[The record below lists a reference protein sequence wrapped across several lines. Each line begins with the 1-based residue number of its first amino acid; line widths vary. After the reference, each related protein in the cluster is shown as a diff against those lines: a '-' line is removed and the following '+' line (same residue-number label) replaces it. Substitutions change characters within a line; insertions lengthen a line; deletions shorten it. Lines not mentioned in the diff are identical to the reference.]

1 MARTPPPAR
10 RRCGRSSWS
19 GSAGAGEEVSCAPF
33 REGWSPAD
41 TRSTGRLRARA
52 QPSPPT
58 ADECLVPPGAGFQR
72 LENQLY
78 RVEIHTPA
86 PGTPAGG
93 APATFKWS
101 RENASVAARVERIQ
115 ETVITVFDP
124 ARDPSLGFG
133 PGQLVELTDLQRT
146 LSGQPGA
153 LVQLESAQG
162 PTMTVREW
170 PGGAPPVLGAEPVV
184 RRWESPAALPVTPGT
199 PTAPAWVD
207 LEDGVQVEFIG
218 DEFRTG
224 DYWLIPA
231 RTLTGSVEWPQVGG
245 QPLFERRHGTA
256 HHYAPLAI
264 LDFDGATWTIRHDC
278 RRLFPPTTEL
288 IRAALRRGRGPGR
301 HPRSRPRP
309 GRTLPAPGRAPA
321 GAGHQRRVAGAGSR
335 RRLPHRRQWRLHA
348 RWTADRRRRSGHGSR
363 GGGHGAHGRRGD
375 RRL

>member
-1 MARTPPPAR
+1 MNGDFTRLTFRPERHFSGVRLQQGRVLLDADWNEQTDIVAHRDRTAAADAFGAGGAPLHEAGFRLVPVAGTESTWGGAAGVIGRGRYYVDGIVCVNDTDVVFGSQPDLLGAALPATAGAYLVYLDVWQR
-10 RRCGRSSWS
+10 HLTALEDPGLREVALGGPDTTTREKTVWQVKLERV
-19 GSAGAGEEVSCAPF
+19 AGAGEEVSCAPF

-86 PGTPAGG
+86 PGTPASG

-124 ARDPSLGFG
+124 ARDPTLGFG

-146 LSGQPGA
+146 LFGQPGV

-162 PTMTVREW
+162 PTMSVREW

-184 RRWESPAALPVTPGT
+184 RRWESPAALPV
-199 PTAPAWVD
+199 
-207 LEDGVQVEFIG
+207 
-218 DEFRTG
+218 
-224 DYWLIPA
+224 
-231 RTLTGSVEWPQVGG
+231 
-245 QPLFERRHGTA
+245 
-256 HHYAPLAI
+256 
-264 LDFDGATWTIRHDC
+264 
-278 RRLFPPTTEL
+278 
-288 IRAALRRGRGPGR
+288 
-301 HPRSRPRP
+301 
-309 GRTLPAPGRAPA
+309 
-321 GAGHQRRVAGAGSR
+321 
-335 RRLPHRRQWRLHA
+335 
-348 RWTADRRRRSGHGSR
+348 
-363 GGGHGAHGRRGD
+363 
-375 RRL
+375 